1 MLLYWI
7 AHNMHYTP
15 STDKLSA
22 SASSKNDEMDAAEK
36 QIVREDII
44 L

>member
-7 AHNMHYTP
+7 AHNMNYTP

-22 SASSKNDEMDAAEK
+22 SASSKKDEMDAAEK
-36 QIVREDII
+36 QITKEDVI